1 MQFKLDGRLAASADK
16 KVHHCEVSVLV
27 ETAPELGSSDQDPH
41 NCSKWITTYYGA
53 FQDPCTLPG
62 KMLHNR
68 AGTIHQYINI
78 LQY

>member
-1 MQFKLDGRLAASADK
+1 VQFKLDGRLAASADK
-16 KVHHCEVSVLV
+16 KVHQCEVSVLV
-27 ETAPELGSSDQDPH
+27 ETAPELSSSDQDPH

-68 AGTIHQYINI
+68 AGTITNEAIVIQ
-78 LQY
+78 